1 MWSASRPP
9 CSSFTKINSLQ
20 AVKVADWPWLCN
32 YQSDN
37 LPLLIKIANAPAA
50 QLVKPR
56 GITTFEDLILS
67 CGMKEVQS
75 QIERLEGALNHLI
88 AEHLVLRKENEVL
101 RAKLQEQEEILRQ
114 KQSALES
121 TKTELAR
128 VKLARSFG
136 VSTQETK
143 LAKAKL
149 SSLMR
154 EIDRCIAMLND

>member
-1 MWSASRPP
+1 
-9 CSSFTKINSLQ
+9 
-20 AVKVADWPWLCN
+20 
-32 YQSDN
+32 
-37 LPLLIKIANAPAA
+37 
-50 QLVKPR
+50 
-56 GITTFEDLILS
+56 
-67 CGMKEVQS
+67 MKEVQS

-88 AEHLVLRKENEVL
+88 AEHLVQRKENEVL
-101 RAKLQEQEEILRQ
+101 RAKLQEQEEILSQ
-114 KQSALES
+114 NQSALES